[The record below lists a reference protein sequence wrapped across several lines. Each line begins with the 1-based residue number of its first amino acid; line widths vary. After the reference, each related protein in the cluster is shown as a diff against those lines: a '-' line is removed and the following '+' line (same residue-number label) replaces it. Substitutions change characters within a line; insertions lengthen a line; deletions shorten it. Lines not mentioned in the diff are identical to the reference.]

1 MKLILRQKAINDLQL
16 QINFWLRKE
25 TLVDKIKRFN
35 PSGTFLLEIE
45 ELVTNAYGSKHD

>member
-1 MKLILRQKAINDLQL
+1 MNDLQL

-35 PSGTFLLEIE
+35 PSGTFLLEVEKFI
-45 ELVTNAYGSKHD
+45 TNANESKH